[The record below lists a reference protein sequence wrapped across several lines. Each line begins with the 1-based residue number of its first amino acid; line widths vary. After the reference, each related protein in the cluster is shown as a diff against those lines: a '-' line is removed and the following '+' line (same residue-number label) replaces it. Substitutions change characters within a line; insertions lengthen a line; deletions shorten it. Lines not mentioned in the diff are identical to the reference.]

1 MNYGKAF
8 RDIREEQNLSRQELA
23 RKIGC
28 TPSSLS
34 KIERGKVI
42 PKHSTIEA
50 LCAICRCP
58 VARFYFDALEF
69 SDFGSVDP
77 IR

>member
-8 RDIREEQNLSRQELA
+8 RDLREEQNLSRKELA
-23 RKIGC
+23 TQIGC

-34 KIERGKVI
+34 KIERGIVI
-42 PKHSTIEA
+42 PKHGTIQA

-58 VARFYFDALEF
+58 VARFYFDALEP
-69 SDFGSVDP
+69 SDFGSIEP